1 MPSIDDHDLPT
12 ARAIH
17 ATERQAQRARRAE
30 TARQRQRAALLD
42 LLAQTMAEMHILDVG
57 AQCGAACARR
67 AQPERDR
74 RDRVIRVPLA
84 GGACVPHPERPP

>member
-1 MPSIDDHDLPT
+1 MHRSAMPSSLRSVPSIDDHDLPT

-42 LLAQTMAEMHILDVG
+42 LLAQTMAEMHISMSELN
-57 AQCGAACARR
+57 AARR
-67 AQPERDR
+67 ALDVRSRNET
-74 RDRVIRVPLA
+74 
-84 GGACVPHPERPP
+84 GATE

>member
-42 LLAQTMAEMHILDVG
+42 LLAQTMAEMHISMSELN
-57 AQCGAACARR
+57 AARR
-67 AQPERDR
+67 ALDVRSRNET
-74 RDRVIRVPLA
+74 
-84 GGACVPHPERPP
+84 GATE